1 MKNLDLGKNE
11 NSSKGI
17 TLVALVISI
26 IVLLILATV
35 SINLIINNGILD
47 KAKLAVDKYSEGEEL
62 EQIQLAV
69 LSAQMKNRELTTDNL
84 NMELKS
90 NFNDNK
96 EVKSI
101 KDYWKYK
108 GYKIDKDGNV
118 EKLLLPE
125 EYQQIEYIESTGT
138 QYIDVL
144 FKANQDTKLICEA
157 VITDEFKSGY
167 YQALFGASDYTSK
180 EINRNVIHMHRASA
194 SNLIVMASYGDQIH
208 NTGFSG
214 DITQRHIYEL
224 NKNIYK
230 VDNKIVYTYPM
241 QTFMCTKNIN
251 IFRDD
256 NTLNQEKR
264 YCNMKLYSFEIY
276 DDENLVR
283 KLMPCY
289 STITVTNANGDSVL
303 ANTKGLYDLV
313 EDKFYTNKNTSIED
327 FTAGPEV

>member
-1 MKNLDLGKNE
+1 MV
-11 NSSKGI
+11 SIS
-17 TLVALVISI
+17 LVINSG
-26 IVLLILATV
+26 
-35 SINLIINNGILD
+35 IIN
-47 KAKLAVDKYSEGEEL
+47 KAKYGVDKYSEEEEL
-62 EQIQLAV
+62 EQIKLAV
-69 LSAQMKNRELTTDNL
+69 ASAQLKGNGFLTTENL
-84 NMELKS
+84 NSELQDRINENEEAKKIGA
-90 NFNDNK
+90 NWYYNGY
-96 EVKSI
+96 SI
-101 KDYWKYK
+101 DENGNIEKY
-108 GYKIDKDGNV
+108 D
-118 EKLLLPE
+118 KLLPK

-208 NTGFSG
+208 ITGFSG